1 MKFSRVPRRR
11 VRGTRELLRTILT
24 ILTIPTIT
32 TTRPGLSHDAHLV
45 CRTALQALYLR
56 RCGILRLPRLL
67 VFLR

>member
-11 VRGTRELLRTILT
+11 VRGTRELLRT

-56 RCGILRLPRLL
+56 LI
-67 VFLR
+67 VKV